1 MPKHSIFPGIPTSG
15 PRGHDLTGKEAAQ
28 GTCHKCG
35 GSLSR
40 GNAGLAKQSGACGTR
55 FQMSDCGG
63 RLAAAGYHDV
73 FDQCPKVR
81 RPESRLFTRE
91 RADDAPPNP
100 RAPFPPHMDLE
111 SCVYAVSGFFVLGD
125 RTRRGCCA
133 RSIIPG
139 AVRSARGVD
148 RVARSLDRASPAGF
162 HAQPHRPTGRV
173 LTHSPRAKRLTH
185 VSRSFHIE
193 SGVWRLPMRV
203 RFLFE
208 LCRTRG
214 SRENFMDSQ
223 KLTRSFQ
230 PHPLVTPNA
239 VRLPVQLRGGRIGA
253 VPRVP
258 RPQDAHQGSWAAV
271 RGGGGV
277 RVDVRRGHQ
286 PI

>member
-1 MPKHSIFPGIPTSG
+1 MRASPSSAAPAGRASTCRTAAGDSR
-15 PRGHDLTGKEAAQ
+15 PRGTTMYLTSVQRCADLNRGF
-28 GTCHKCG
+28 
-35 GSLSR
+35 SLA
-40 GNAGLAKQSGACGTR
+40 NAPTTR
-55 FQMSDCGG
+55 RQ
-63 RLAAAGYHDV
+63 
-73 FDQCPKVR
+73 
-81 RPESRLFTRE
+81 T
-91 RADDAPPNP
+91 
-100 RAPFPPHMDLE
+100 RAPLHMDLE

-223 KLTRSFQ
+223 KLPLSLFH
-230 PHPLVTPNA
+230 PPPLVPPNA

-271 RGGGGV
+271 RGGGGGV